1 MSCGVILAA
10 AGGPPAHTWGESS
23 SGVAEDEGRDWST
36 CHPVPRNCIG
46 QQFAMN
52 EMKVALALTLQRF
65 ELYPDPSR
73 IPIMTPQLVL
83 KSSNGI
89 HLHLKRIF

>member
-1 MSCGVILAA
+1 M
-10 AGGPPAHTWGESS
+10 AG
-23 SGVAEDEGRDWST
+23 DKGRDWSI

-52 EMKVALALTLQRF
+52 EMKVALALTLRRF
-65 ELYPDPSR
+65 ELYPDPSKF
-73 IPIMTPQLVL
+73 PIMIPQLVL

-89 HLHLKRIF
+89 HVHLKRIF